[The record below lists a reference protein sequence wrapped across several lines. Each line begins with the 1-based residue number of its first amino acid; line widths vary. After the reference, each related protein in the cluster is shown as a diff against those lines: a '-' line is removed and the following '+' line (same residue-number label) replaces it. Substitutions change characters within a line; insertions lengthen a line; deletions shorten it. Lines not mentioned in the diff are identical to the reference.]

1 MIAAMVLFLLYLG
14 RKPSIATSMK
24 TLFQIMTVVISA
36 LLLSGCITYQHVKLA
51 SNSELTDQEEF
62 KLENDSVRI
71 IYSFSGQHGPIH
83 MEIFN
88 KLNKPFYVDWRK
100 SALIRN
106 GESVTLWKDESRV
119 AATTTEYKV
128 LPEDDQVNSVSK
140 TSSTVVRKDN
150 ITYIP
155 PQSKVAVN
163 SFILRKELFKVP
175 EEMGEKVVFHTHG
188 GKREAMKYSFSKEDS
203 PLNFRIFLS
212 FSMDENVNSSF
223 HTDNTFWVQEYLD
236 THTAPG
242 AMGHYPPNR
251 FYIMK

>member
-1 MIAAMVLFLLYLG
+1 MA
-14 RKPSIATSMK
+14 
-24 TLFQIMTVVISA
+24 VVISVF
-36 LLLSGCITYQHVKLA
+36 LLSGCFTYQHVKLA
-51 SNSELTDQEEF
+51 SNSALTNQSEF

-71 IYSFSGQHGPIH
+71 VYSFSGLCGPIH

-119 AATTTEYKV
+119 SATTTEYKV
-128 LPEDDQVNSVSK
+128 YPEDDLINSVSK
-140 TSSTVVRKDN
+140 TNSTVVRKDN

-163 SFILRKELFKVP
+163 SFIVRSALFNVP
-175 EEMGEKVVFHTHG
+175 EQAGEKVLFYTEG
-188 GKREAMKYSFSKEDS
+188 GKRKGVKYSFSKEDS

-212 FSMDENVNSSF
+212 FSMDGNVNSSF
-223 HTDNTFWVQEYLD
+223 HTDNTFWVQEYLNS
-236 THTAPG
+236 HTAPRL
-242 AMGHYPPNR
+242 MGHYPSNQ
-251 FYIMK
+251 FYLMK